1 MMITLKAENES
12 TLIIKKSRF
21 ICYVCP
27 IDSEE
32 DALAAIEQRKRQH
45 YDARHNCFA
54 WLLENGVMRCSD
66 DGEPQGTAGLP
77 MLEVLKKSGLKNVL
91 AVCTRYF
98 GGTLLGAGGLVRAY
112 TQSTSQTLEDASKV
126 KLVCCSVFSCAFD
139 FGAFARIQTPLQN
152 AGYLFDDIT
161 YAASVTAQ
169 ISVISGN
176 EEAFQR
182 HVQNLTQGQTVPK
195 LIGQRR
201 MPVDV

>member
-1 MMITLKAENES
+1 MITLKHEKET

-21 ICYVCP
+21 IGYACRANNE
-27 IDSEE
+27 S
-32 DALAAIEQRKRQH
+32 DALSIIEQRKKQH

-54 WLLENGVMRCSD
+54 WLLEDGTMRYSD

-112 TQSTSQTLEDASKV
+112 TQSTAQTLEEATKL
-126 KLVCCSVFSCAFD
+126 KLVPCSLYSCEFD
-139 FGAFARIQTPLQN
+139 FATFSRVQTPLEN
-152 AGYLFDDIT
+152 AGYIFDDIT
-161 YAASVTAQ
+161 YAAAVTAQ

-176 EEAFQR
+176 EDAFLKQL
-182 HVQNLTQGQTVPK
+182 QNLTQGQTIPK
-195 LIGQRR
+195 PIGQRR
-201 MPVDV
+201 IPVDV

>member
-1 MMITLKAENES
+1 MITLKQENES

-21 ICYVCP
+21 IGYVGRVNCE
-27 IDSEE
+27 D
-32 DALAAIEQRKRQH
+32 DALGAIEQRRKLH

-54 WLLENGVMRCSD
+54 WLFEDGTMRYSD

-77 MLEVLKKSGLKNVL
+77 MLEVLKKSGVQNVL

-112 TQSTSQTLEDASKV
+112 TQSTAQTLNDAPKV
-126 KLVCCSVFSCAFD
+126 ELVPCSVYSCEFD
-139 FGAFARIQTPLQN
+139 FAVFSRVQTPLQN

-161 YAASVTAQ
+161 YAASVTAL
-169 ISVISGN
+169 ISVVSGN
-176 EEAFQR
+176 EDAFLK
-182 HVQNLTQGQTVPK
+182 HVQNLTQGQTIPK

-201 MPVDV
+201 MSVDI